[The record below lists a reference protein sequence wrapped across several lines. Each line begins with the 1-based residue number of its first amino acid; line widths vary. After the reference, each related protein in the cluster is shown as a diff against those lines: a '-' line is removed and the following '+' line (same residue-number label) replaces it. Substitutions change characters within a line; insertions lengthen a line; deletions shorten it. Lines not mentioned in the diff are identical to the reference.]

1 MGIVRV
7 LVVGVGGACAGQG
20 QAAFLA
26 QGGNALGAAGQ
37 HIQAD
42 KVTALGVG
50 PVGDVAAGGQLGG
63 ESGLNGVK
71 AGHQTA
77 AMLGHM
83 RQNTLL
89 ILQKA
94 DVAQLVHLVVADDH
108 RRETAADVLHGVF
121 AAGDRGHT
129 GTGEGDLAGG
139 GEHKHAI
146 LVAVLF
152 GLVQQHGR
160 FDDLLGQVVD
170 DVRLVPEDLEIGR
183 GGFHGGKAADGL
195 VAVGV
200 AVGVGI
206 LRHAP
211 DALDGIVLGHE
222 LFDHIH
228 IGAGLGH
235 GDVDHLKAEILGDG
249 KVAVIAGHR
258 AKELALFDL
267 RPRAGRILK
276 TEDVADGHK
285 VVHQLQAGV
294 AAHKNFAGSRAHHVG
309 KQLAG
314 LVQTLQ
320 IAVVAGVGALI
331 GGVIVHL
338 QKVHCQIHLVRT
350 GLAARHIQVKTHRL
364 ILFILRFQRGL
375 FGGKLIDIH
384 CKIISHFPFP
394 PVCFLPLY
402 VPSIQTHTKAYTTL
416 YTICG
421 K

>member
-1 MGIVRV
+1 MGILRV
-7 LVVGVGGACAGQG
+7 LVVGVGGACTGQG
-20 QAAFLA
+20 QTAFLA

-63 ESGLNGVK
+63 KRGLDSVK

-83 RQNTLL
+83 RQHALL
-89 ILQKA
+89 VLQKA
-94 DVAQLVHLVVADDH
+94 DVAQLIHLVVADDH
-108 RRETAADVLHGVF
+108 RREAAADVFHGIF

-129 GTGEGDLAGG
+129 RTREGDLAGG

-146 LVAVLF
+146 LGAVLF
-152 GLVQQHGR
+152 GFVQQHGR
-160 FDDLLGQVVD
+160 FDDLLGQMVD
-170 DVRLVPEDLEIGR
+170 NVSLIPENFEVGR
-183 GGFHGGKAADGL
+183 GGFQGGKAADGF

-228 IGAGLGH
+228 IGTGLAH
-235 GDVDHLKAEILGDG
+235 GNVDHLKAEILGDG
-249 KVAVIAGHR
+249 KMAVIAGYR

-276 TEDVADGHK
+276 TEDIADGHK

-294 AAHKNFAGSRAHHVG
+294 AAHKNLVGGHAHHIG

-314 LVQTLQ
+314 LVQTFQ
-320 IAVVAGVGALI
+320 IAVVARIGAFI

-338 QKVHCQIHLVRT
+338 
-350 GLAARHIQVKTHRL
+350 
-364 ILFILRFQRGL
+364 
-375 FGGKLIDIH
+375 
-384 CKIISHFPFP
+384 
-394 PVCFLPLY
+394 
-402 VPSIQTHTKAYTTL
+402 
-416 YTICG
+416 
-421 K
+421 